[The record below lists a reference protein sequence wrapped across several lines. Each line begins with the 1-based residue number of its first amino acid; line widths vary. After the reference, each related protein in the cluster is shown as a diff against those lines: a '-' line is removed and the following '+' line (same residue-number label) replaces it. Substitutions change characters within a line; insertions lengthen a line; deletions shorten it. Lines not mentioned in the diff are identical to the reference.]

1 MPMVISTIDE
11 SQRRAARAAGL
22 AYVFST
28 AAVLSVQFGIRS
40 RLIVAGQAAETARN
54 IAAHERLFRTY
65 IAGDLL
71 YCVGIVVLLTALYV
85 ILKAVNRNLALL
97 AAYCRL
103 VYALVWVQMTVNDFA
118 ALRLVS
124 GADYLRAFGADRLQA
139 LMRLYLGGFDAYYVA
154 LVFYGLG
161 ATVCFYLWFKSHWIP
176 GVLATGG
183 VISSAWCTACTFVF
197 IIFPDFA
204 KVVNLWWFDSPMAIF
219 EMATS
224 FWLLFKGLRPL
235 GIAEPARQAIERL
248 ERV

>member
-71 YCVGIVVLLTALYV
+71 YFVGVVVLLTALYV
-85 ILKAVNRNLALL
+85 ILKAVNQNLALL
-97 AAYCRL
+97 AAYSRL
-103 VYALVWVQMTVNDFA
+103 VYALVWVHMTVNDFA

-124 GADYLRAFGADRLQA
+124 GADYLKAFGADRLQA
-139 LMRLYLGGFDAYYVA
+139 LMRLYLAGFDAYYVA
-154 LVFYGLG
+154 LLFYGLG
-161 ATVCFYLWFKSHWIP
+161 ATACGYLWFKSHYIP
-176 GVLATGG
+176 RALAAGG
-183 VISSAWCTACTFVF
+183 AISAGWCAACTFAF
-197 IIFPDFA
+197 LIFPGFA
-204 KVVNLWWFDSPMAIF
+204 NVVNLWWFDSPMAVL
-219 EMATS
+219 ELATS
-224 FWLLFKGLRPL
+224 FWLLFKGLRPS
-235 GIAEPARQAIERL
+235 GIAGPEGVRIPE
-248 ERV
+248 